1 MGHGR
6 RNNGKRSLMITGL
19 LTFLFFFAIIGCVLY
34 GRKLIRTEKVDAVF
48 GNPERAQGGI
58 HWVIVGSSFLLLV
71 WLYYSWDIAKSFFPK
86 SANELCQVGKVNE
99 SLLSLKYLFPI
110 DERQLKSTSV
120 IETESENLN
129 KITIEIE
136 KSGIENQDKSNLLNF
151 VSQTK
156 NTIPL
161 LTNEQLLNNDTR
173 EQIKLINKKII
184 NLTENFKRS
193 DYPNESTEQEL
204 ERIEAAK
211 EEGSWKASST
221 SIENTIEI
229 PFIPKTKRGLKFQAA
244 ATELNLISD
253 EFFELKNHNEQYT
266 SALEKLKKEIK
277 DYRSNLS
284 SSKEI
289 SSSLAKDILK
299 IARRIE
305 YASIFPPNT
314 LDDMQASIINF
325 DNLQKKEQGGLRW
338 VDLLLFPSG
347 TIISSGPSCSEQGSG
362 RWLPKPSDT
371 LNKFTL
377 MLNPNVGYKQ
387 IPLIWYEM
395 MDVSK
400 IIGFLIPDWFADI
413 LPGEYPVHDEQGEVK
428 PNFKSKVLSFVTGDF
443 NLFKIP
449 IPTGHIWDSFLRV
462 FLGLVAG
469 IIVGVPLGLF
479 MGLNRF
485 AKGFFDPLIELYRPV
500 PPLAWAPLVIS
511 VLGIDNLGKVFLLF
525 MVSLS
530 IMIISARAGASGTQ
544 LSKIHA
550 AHSLGASK
558 WQILRHVIF
567 PNSLPE
573 ILTGIRVA
581 TGMCWG
587 TLVAAEFLAG
597 TTGVGFVENVAKK
610 YFQYE
615 VIWITIFIM
624 GMLGLIFDITIRKII
639 DKTIPWRGKG

>member
-1 MGHGR
+1 
-6 RNNGKRSLMITGL
+6 MITAF
-19 LTFLFFFAIIGCVLY
+19 LTFVFFFAIVGCVLY
-34 GRKLIRTEKVDAVF
+34 GRKLIKTEKVDAVF

-71 WLYYSWDIAKSFFPK
+71 WLYYSWDIAKSFFPR

-110 DERQLKSTSV
+110 EERQLKSTSV
-120 IETESENLN
+120 IETETENLN
-129 KITIEIE
+129 KIIVEIE
-136 KSGIENQDKSNLLNF
+136 KSEKVKSQDRNKLLNF

-161 LTNEQLLNNDTR
+161 LTNEKLLNNETA
-173 EQIKLINKKII
+173 EQIKIINNKII
-184 NLTENFKRS
+184 DLTKNFRKK
-193 DYPNESTEQEL
+193 DYPNESAEQETK
-204 ERIEAAK
+204 RIEAAK

-229 PFIPKTKRGLKFQAA
+229 PSIPKTKRGLKFQAA
-244 ATELNLISD
+244 AQELNLISD
-253 EFFELKNHNEQYT
+253 EFFELRNHNTQYT

-277 DYRSNLS
+277 DFRTNLGS
-284 SSKEI
+284 SEEI
-289 SSSLAKDILK
+289 ASSFAKDILK

-314 LDDMQASIINF
+314 LKDMQLSIINF
-325 DNLQKKEQGGLRW
+325 DKAQKKEQGTLRW
-338 VDLLLFPSG
+338 VDILLFPSG

-371 LNKFTL
+371 INKFTL

-400 IIGFLIPDWFADI
+400 IIGFLIPDWFADV
-413 LPGEYPVHDEQGEVK
+413 LPGEYPVHNEQGEVK

-624 GMLGLIFDITIRKII
+624 GMLGLLFDITIRKII

>member
-1 MGHGR
+1 
-6 RNNGKRSLMITGL
+6 MITGF
-19 LTFLFFFAIIGCVLY
+19 LTFVFFFAIVGCVLY
-34 GRKLIRTEKVDAVF
+34 GRKLIKTEKVDAVF
-48 GNPERAQGGI
+48 GNPERAQGGL

-71 WLYYSWDIAKSFFPK
+71 WLYYSWDMAKSFFPK
-86 SANELCQVGKVNE
+86 SANELCQVGKVDE

-110 DERQLKSTSV
+110 EERQLKSTSV
-120 IETESENLN
+120 IETETKNLD
-129 KITIEIE
+129 KIIILIE
-136 KSGIENQDKSNLLNF
+136 KSNDVENQNKNKLLDF
-151 VSQTK
+151 VAQTK

-161 LTNEQLLNNDTR
+161 LTEENLLENQTK
-173 EQIKLINKKII
+173 EQINSITKKIN
-184 NLTENFKRS
+184 NLADNFIKK
-193 DYPNESTEQEL
+193 DYPYEKPEDETK
-204 ERIEAAK
+204 RIELAK
-211 EEGSWKASST
+211 QEGNWGASST
-221 SIENTIEI
+221 SLDNAVEI
-229 PFIPKTKRGLKFQAA
+229 PSIPKTKKGLKFQAA
-244 ATELNLISD
+244 AEELNIISD
-253 EFFELKNHNEQYT
+253 EFFELRNHNTQYAV
-266 SALEKLKKEIK
+266 ALEKLKNEIK
-277 DYRSNLS
+277 EFRSQFDDSNEITS
-284 SSKEI
+284 SF
-289 SSSLAKDILK
+289 AKDVLK

-305 YASIFPPNT
+305 YASIFPPQT
-314 LDDMQASIINF
+314 LIEMQASIVNF
-325 DNLQKKEQGGLRW
+325 DRLQKKEQGGLKW
-338 VDLLLFPSG
+338 VDFFLFPSG
-347 TIISSGPSCSEQGSG
+347 TILSSGPSCTEQGSG

-371 LNKFTL
+371 LNKFAL
-377 MLNPNVGYKQ
+377 MLNPNVGFKQ

-395 MDVSK
+395 MDVGK
-400 IIGFLIPDWFADI
+400 IIGFVLPDWIADI
-413 LPGEYPVHDEQGEVK
+413 LPGQYPVHNEKGEIK
-428 PNFKSKVLSFVTGDF
+428 PNFKSKVLNVVTGDF
-443 NLFKIP
+443 ELFKIP

-462 FLGLVAG
+462 FLGLVTG
-469 IIVGVPLGLF
+469 IIVGVPLGLY

-511 VLGIDNLGKVFLLF
+511 VLGIDNFGKVFLLF

-558 WQILRHVIF
+558 WQILRYVIF

-624 GMLGLIFDITIRKII
+624 GMLGLLFDITIRKII

>member
-1 MGHGR
+1 
-6 RNNGKRSLMITGL
+6 MITAI
-19 LTFLFFFAIIGCVLY
+19 LTFIFFFSIVGCILY
-34 GRKLIRTEKVDAVF
+34 GRKLIKKEKLDAVF
-48 GNPERAQGGI
+48 GNPERAKGGT
-58 HWVIVGSSFLLLV
+58 HWIIVGSSFLLLI

-86 SANELCQVGKVNE
+86 SANELCQVAKVNE
-99 SLLSLKYLFPI
+99 SLMSLKYLFPI
-110 DERQLKSTSV
+110 EERQLKSTSIIE
-120 IETESENLN
+120 IETENLN
-129 KITIEIE
+129 KIINEVENSNDLNNVE
-136 KSGIENQDKSNLLNF
+136 KSKLLTF
-151 VSQTK
+151 IKKTK

-161 LTNEQLLNNDTR
+161 LTNNKLLENDTKIRIR
-173 EQIKLINKKII
+173 ELTSRINK
-184 NLTENFKRS
+184 LTDDFSKKN
-193 DYPNESTEQEL
+193 YPNESSLEEEKRLESAKQEG
-204 ERIEAAK
+204 K
-211 EEGSWKASST
+211 WGASST
-221 SIENTIEI
+221 SIDNNVEI
-229 PFIPKTKRGLKFQAA
+229 PFIPKTRKGLKFQTAA
-244 ATELNLISD
+244 SELNIISD
-253 EFFELKNHNEQYT
+253 EFFELKNHNSQYIL
-266 SALEKLKKEIK
+266 ALDNIKKEIK
-277 DYRSNLS
+277 QFRS
-284 SSKEI
+284 EI
-289 SSSLAKDILK
+289 DDSEDVASTFAKDVLK

-314 LDDMQASIINF
+314 LDDMQKTIVEF
-325 DNLQKKEQGGLRW
+325 DDVQKKEQGGLRW
-338 VDLLLFPSG
+338 IDILLFPSG

-371 LNKFTL
+371 LSKFAL
-377 MLNPNVGYKQ
+377 MLNPNVGFKQ
-387 IPLIWYEM
+387 IPLIWFEM

-400 IIGFLIPDWFADI
+400 IIGFILPDWIADI
-413 LPGEYPVHDEQGEVK
+413 LPGDYPVHDDKGQIK
-428 PNFKSKVLSFVTGDF
+428 PNFKSRVLSFVTGDF

-449 IPTGHIWDSFLRV
+449 VPTGHIWDSFLRV
-462 FLGLVAG
+462 FLGLIFG
-469 IIVGVPLGLF
+469 IIIGVPLGLF

-573 ILTGIRVA
+573 ILTGVRVA
-581 TGMCWG
+581 VGMCWG

-597 TTGVGFVENVAKK
+597 TTGIGFVENVAKK

-624 GMLGLIFDITIRKII
+624 GMLGLLFDVTLRKII